1 MIPSEKLKKS
11 LLVLKT
17 NDDFKLLIEFLI
29 KCRKE
34 KLEELEDANKAL
46 QIHKLQ
52 GYSQALRDL
61 ISISSK

>member
-34 KLEELEDANKAL
+34 KLEELEDANQAL